1 MGSCSR
7 ATDSTIFHSWLLSL
21 SQAGYS
27 STDKHK
33 MADTEQKIV
42 EEGPAAPE
50 AVAAE
55 ESAEGPTEAAEESE
69 AATEEEATE
78 APAEAEPSDV
88 FLFTVGGLT
97 GIVLSNSSLDV

>member
-1 MGSCSR
+1 MGS
-7 ATDSTIFHSWLLSL
+7 LLLTL

-33 MADTEQKIV
+33 MADTKQKTV
-42 EEGPAAPE
+42 EEVPAAQAEEVSEEPKVTEDAETSEE
-50 AVAAE
+50 AAAAPK

-78 APAEAEPSDV
+78 APAEAEHQNKIHHPCIY
-88 FLFTVGGLT
+88 LLQ
-97 GIVLSNSSLDV
+97 N